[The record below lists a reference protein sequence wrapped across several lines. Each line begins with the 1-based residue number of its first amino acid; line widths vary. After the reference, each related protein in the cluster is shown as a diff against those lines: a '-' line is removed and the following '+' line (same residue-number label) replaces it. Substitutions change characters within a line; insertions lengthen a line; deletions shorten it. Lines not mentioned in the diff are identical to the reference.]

1 MIYRLIIEQEKKK
14 IFDICRVVRA
24 SVQVYARNLF
34 LIFRYRQQWDRDK
47 YLKIRLT
54 NVEEN
59 AGNEAEIIELS
70 DHILDIL
77 RQIDLALP
85 IPLVRSS
92 LY

>member
-1 MIYRLIIEQEKKK
+1 MGSR
-14 IFDICRVVRA
+14 
-24 SVQVYARNLF
+24 QVFENPSY
-34 LIFRYRQQWDRDK
+34 
-47 YLKIRLT
+47 

-92 LY
+92 PY